1 VIYFKILTIFKKHKN
16 MIANKKNLII
26 IVLIA
31 IILAIAVVYLYQGQS
46 KKKETLSFQ
55 STAEKAISYIN
66 QNLLGGEGTASL
78 VGVTEVNGVLK
89 INLKIAEKEYNSYV
103 TKDGKILFPDGYE
116 VDKIAEEVKQED
128 KSVGDFL
135 VSSDEV
141 CKENGKPLIYFFGSE
156 GCPHCQWEHP
166 IVEKVLKSFE
176 GEVSFHNNM
185 DSQAD
190 SEVFSQYSDGSI
202 PTLVFGC
209 KYYRVGSGEAGGEE
223 KETKDLT
230 AMLCKLTDN
239 KPSEICSSVQDLVN
253 QIK

>member
-1 VIYFKILTIFKKHKN
+1 
-16 MIANKKNLII
+16 MIINKKNLII
-26 IVLIA
+26 IVIIA
-31 IILAIAVVYLYQGQS
+31 IILATAVAYLYQGQL
-46 KKKETLSFQ
+46 KKKEASSFQ
-55 STAEKAISYIN
+55 STAEKALSYIN
-66 QNLLGGEGTASL
+66 QNLLGGAGTASL
-78 VGVTEVNGVLK
+78 VGVTEANGVLK
-89 INLKIAEKEYNSYV
+89 MKIKIAEKEYDSYV

-116 VDKIAEEVKQED
+116 VDKGAAEEEVKQESE
-128 KSVGDFL
+128 SVGNFL
-135 VSSDEV
+135 ANTDEV
-141 CKENGKPLIYFFGSE
+141 CKENGKPLIYFFGSQ

-166 IVEKVLKSFE
+166 VVEKVLKNFE

-190 SEVFSQYSDGSI
+190 SGVFSKYSDGSI

-230 AMLCKLTDN
+230 AILCKLTDN
-239 KPSEICSSVQDLVN
+239 KPSEICGTVQDLVN

>member
-1 VIYFKILTIFKKHKN
+1 
-16 MIANKKNLII
+16 MIVNKKNFII

-31 IILAIAVVYLYQGQS
+31 IILATAVAYLYQSQS
-46 KKKETLSFQ
+46 KKKETSSFQ

-66 QNLLGGEGTASL
+66 QNLLRGAGTASL
-78 VGVTEVNGVLK
+78 VGVTEANGVLK
-89 INLKIAEKEYNSYV
+89 IKIKIAEKEYDSYV

-116 VDKIAEEVKQED
+116 VDKAAEQEEVKQE
-128 KSVGDFL
+128 SESIGNFL
-135 VSSDEV
+135 VSTDEV
-141 CKENGKPLIYFFGSE
+141 CKENGKPLIYFFGSKS
-156 GCPHCQWEHP
+156 CPHCQWEHP
-166 IVEKVLKSFE
+166 LVEKVLKNFE

-190 SEVFSQYSDGSI
+190 SEVFSKYSDGSI

-230 AMLCKLTDN
+230 AMFCKLTDN